1 MAFSGTGGQLNSSS
15 FAETLVLDPADPV
28 PRYLQLATAIQR
40 AITRGVL
47 VPGEQ
52 LPPEREL
59 AELAGVSRMTAR
71 QALARLEQNGVL
83 DVRHG
88 VGTFVAVRTLV
99 YDAVRL
105 QAFSESARAT
115 GRTPSTRL
123 LSLGNELAE
132 PEVARQLRLQPGEMV
147 ITIRRLRLI
156 DDEPILLETSRL
168 SATRFAALL
177 DADLERES
185 LYALLDA
192 RFGVQLSHAEETV
205 EAVQAGANG
214 AALAL
219 DQIDPV
225 LVVSGVAFQGP
236 EPIEHFRA
244 LYRADRVKLAINSE
258 RQALR
263 ACYALGWGGMT
274 YPCGHEHPTP
284 HPLPNR
290 CLR

>member
-1 MAFSGTGGQLNSSS
+1 MAFSGTGGQSNPSSL
-15 FAETLVLDPADPV
+15 AAMLALDPADPV
-28 PRYLQLATAIQR
+28 PRYLQLATAIQH
-40 AITRGVL
+40 AITRGVV

-71 QALARLEQNGVL
+71 QALARLEQRGVL

-88 VGTFVAVRTLV
+88 VGTFVADRTLV

-123 LSLGNELAE
+123 LLLGNELAE
-132 PEVARQLRLQPGEMV
+132 PEVARQLRLQPGDRV

-156 DDEPILLETSRL
+156 DDEPVLLETSRL
-168 SATRFAALL
+168 SATRFSALL
-177 DADLERES
+177 DADLERQS

-192 RFGVQLSHAEETV
+192 RFGVQLSHARETV
-205 EAVQAGANG
+205 EAAQAGDEG
-214 AALAL
+214 ASLALAKT
-219 DQIDPV
+219 DPV
-225 LVVSGVAFQGP
+225 LVVSGVAFAGA
-236 EPIEHFRA
+236 EPVEHFRA

-258 RQALR
+258 RQPFTASIPRVSMVL
-263 ACYALGWGGMT
+263 A
-274 YPCGHEHPTP
+274 
-284 HPLPNR
+284 
-290 CLR
+290 